1 MGIFSRKPKP
11 AFTPP
16 ELPMSEAPRRGSIFQ
31 SIKGSFSLEAPADPE
46 TGLTHGSTQTT
57 FLGRKISQT
66 IVPAFARKASLAA
79 AERDRN
85 PDHLRMGE
93 SLHGEEKLHDAFF
106 SARPHLDDGS
116 DEEFDEKWTSR
127 RLDKGKARE
136 ADWHSD
142 LGWDDGK
149 GKKSRKDVKR
159 KEQQKR
165 RHRSKRV
172 QKDLDDNLNAF
183 NEFAQNGLNTPS
195 RFASRRASDATLPS
209 LFQNPGI
216 VASSSSNFNTTSSDL
231 LSSSTDLFAQSEAK
245 KPRAVPV
252 GDGYDA
258 LDVMADHIFRIG
270 CNHKKWFKAPRL
282 GAKRDAVGTGVTIRA
297 KINRYRT
304 YPVAYP
310 ALDEFEDAISR
321 LNPEVAIK
329 IQSDVVSA
337 IMRTYM

>member
-16 ELPMSEAPRRGSIFQ
+16 ELPMTETARRPSMFQ
-31 SIKGSFSLEAPADPE
+31 SLKASMSLEAPVDPE
-46 TGLTHGSTQTT
+46 ASQAHGQQQTT

-85 PDHLRMGE
+85 PTHLRMGE
-93 SLHGEEKLHDAFF
+93 SFGGEEKLHDAFF
-106 SARPHLDDGS
+106 HARPHLDDGS
-116 DEEFDEKWTSR
+116 DEEEFDEKWTSR

-136 ADWHSD
+136 GDWQTD
-142 LGWDDGK
+142 LGWGEPKRGK
-149 GKKSRKDVKR
+149 PGKREIKR
-159 KEQQKR
+159 KEKQKR

-172 QKDLDDNLNAF
+172 QKDLDDNLKAF
-183 NEFAQNGLNTPS
+183 NQFAQNGLSTNV
-195 RFASRRASDATLPS
+195 SRRESDATLPS
-209 LFQNPGI
+209 LFQNAGI
-216 VASSSSNFNTTSSDL
+216 VGSSSSNFDTTASEL
-231 LSSSTDLFAQSEAK
+231 FTSSTDLFGQSERN

-270 CNHKKWFKAPRL
+270 CHDKKWFKAPRL
-282 GAKRDAVGTGVTIRA
+282 GAKRDVVGTGVTIRA
-297 KINRYRT
+297 KVNRYRT
-304 YPVAYP
+304 YPVAYT
-310 ALDEFEDAISR
+310 ALDEFEDAITR